1 MQNRLAIL
9 EGLAGGELAIS
20 KAKHWVLMKQGKMS
34 KWLKGF
40 GVSPRYRLSIIRG
53 THCPENLLAA
63 KQLVQNIFERVE
75 RLS

>member
-53 THCPENLLAA
+53 IHCP
-63 KQLVQNIFERVE
+63 
-75 RLS
+75 